1 MKQVITI
8 SREFGS
14 GGRSI
19 GREVAE
25 RLGWA
30 FYDRALVERLAKE
43 SGYSEEF
50 IEKRGEDATTTSSF
64 LFNLA
69 RSGPSSGYGA
79 GSGSIDGTP
88 GLSDRLFVM
97 EYNLIKGLPDEGPCV
112 IVGRCS
118 DYILRDRLDALHT
131 FIFADA
137 AFRADRIVRL
147 YGERDDAPA
156 KRLEEKDKKRKV
168 FYKNYTGRS
177 WGRSQNYDLCLNS
190 GKLGIE
196 ECADIIVRLAQ
207 K

>member
-1 MKQVITI
+1 MKKVITI

-14 GGRSI
+14 GGRTI
-19 GREVAE
+19 GREVSE
-25 RLGWA
+25 QLGWA

-69 RSGPSSGYGA
+69 RSGGYGGASGYDGA
-79 GSGSIDGTP
+79 P
-88 GLSDRLFVM
+88 GLSDKLFVM
-97 EYNLIKGLPDEGPCV
+97 EYNLIKHLPEEGPCV

-118 DYILRDRLDALHT
+118 DYILRDLPDALHV
-131 FIFADA
+131 FVFADA
-137 AFRADRIVRL
+137 SFKADRIIRL

-156 KRLEEKDKKRKV
+156 KRLDEKDKKRKV

-190 GKLGIE
+190 GKLGVE
-196 ECADIIVRLAQ
+196 NCADVIAHLAEL
-207 K
+207 